1 MKIAICLSGYTGW
14 LDGSYYAGKSI
25 ETKKSDMTNFT
36 KNNPTWSF
44 NSLKNKIVDV
54 NVSRGNEIDFFIHTW
69 NIGSFTEL
77 MNLYDPK
84 LIRAEPQDPFDKG
97 ELDNFGVDYNP
108 EMGWNN
114 KFRCYSKFNAAQR
127 GLKLVRKYEDA
138 HRFKYDYVLVT
149 RLDLIMHT
157 NLIFSDFDPDILW
170 VGDWSPGLRKKNRM
184 RKRFND
190 IIYFSNSDIMHGFV
204 TEYKNIDKFS
214 KDRWR
219 KDLPSDPHSLFASY
233 CISITDKI
241 KMFWKANHD
250 YQIVRLTPKHI
261 LFKLQ

>member
-1 MKIAICLSGYTGW
+1 
-14 LDGSYYAGKSI
+14 
-25 ETKKSDMTNFT
+25 
-36 KNNPTWSF
+36 
-44 NSLKNKIVDV
+44 
-54 NVSRGNEIDFFIHTW
+54 
-69 NIGSFTEL
+69 
-77 MNLYDPK
+77 
-84 LIRAEPQDPFDKG
+84 
-97 ELDNFGVDYNP
+97 
-108 EMGWNN
+108 
-114 KFRCYSKFNAAQR
+114 
-127 GLKLVRKYEDA
+127 
-138 HRFKYDYVLVT
+138 
-149 RLDLIMHT
+149 
-157 NLIFSDFDPDILW
+157 
-170 VGDWSPGLRKKNRM
+170 M